1 MAIATTTA
9 LILGATALGAAGI
22 AASQASKA
30 RKSQERVQQQK
41 VEAQQKATTEVLAA
55 PEKASEKARV
65 DSLQRRKRRSKTVL
79 TSKTGVLE
87 PETLAKKSLLGA

>member
-22 AASQASKA
+22 AASQASEA

-41 VEAQQKATTEVLAA
+41 VVAQEKATEWASANAAA
-55 PEKASEKARV
+55 PFQDQGPRLGGHPSWLDLLRLSAARLRAS
-65 DSLQRRKRRSKTVL
+65 
-79 TSKTGVLE
+79 
-87 PETLAKKSLLGA
+87 P